1 VNCAPL
7 RRICFLAAAIS
18 RRRIKFCGSAYKQ
31 PTAHAFAMTDASMLE
46 RIPPA
51 ATGSQNLDAEI
62 AGLLAAGVAHQQAG
76 RLQNAEGLLSQHSRG
91 RA

>member
-1 VNCAPL
+1 
-7 RRICFLAAAIS
+7 
-18 RRRIKFCGSAYKQ
+18 
-31 PTAHAFAMTDASMLE
+31 MTDASMLE